1 MDIVKHMI
9 SCGMGQSNDWASI
22 FDDVTC
28 KNLNEIGYT
37 GKLNGVKMSL
47 FDYINT
53 LGTEKTHYKL
63 VRSGGNSFEFTDN
76 YDLIVVKI

>member
-47 FDYINT
+47 FDN
-53 LGTEKTHYKL
+53 
-63 VRSGGNSFEFTDN
+63 
-76 YDLIVVKI
+76 